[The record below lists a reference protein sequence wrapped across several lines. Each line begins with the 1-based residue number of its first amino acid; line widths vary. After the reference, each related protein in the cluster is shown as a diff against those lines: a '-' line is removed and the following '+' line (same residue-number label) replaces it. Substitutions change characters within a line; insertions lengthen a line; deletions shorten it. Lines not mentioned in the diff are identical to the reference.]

1 MGGENLVNI
10 AICDDKEQEVN
21 ILYDIIYNR
30 FMDYNVPFKIIKCSN
45 GGDLLYELKE
55 VGDFDLILLD
65 IELGV
70 DNGIETAEIIRKQNP
85 YCYIIFVSGYKQY
98 YKAAFRVQPYQFL
111 DKPIDQSEVEEVID
125 SVSNLIIDNNHVFSF
140 EYKWKQYRILLNDI
154 LYFISDHRMV
164 VLQTKDGATYEFY
177 GKLNEVEEQIKQM
190 SSVFLRV
197 HKSYLINMN
206 HIKIFQ
212 SEDVVM
218 QDDALFP
225 ISIRRRKDVMGQY
238 MSYVS
243 R

>member
-1 MGGENLVNI
+1 MVNI
-10 AICDDKEQEVN
+10 AICDDKEQEVD
-21 ILYDIIYNR
+21 ILYDIIYKR
-30 FMDYNVPFKIIKCSN
+30 FMEYNVPFKIIKCSN
-45 GGDLLYELKE
+45 GEDLLYELKE

-70 DNGIETAEIIRKQNP
+70 DNGIETAEKIRKQNP